1 MLNSNTK
8 FTEDQKALMR
18 DLFGAKG
25 ASENTNVE
33 IGAQMNH
40 LKDENDRLYF
50 ELRQEYDMRENNLKS
65 QKE

>member
-1 MLNSNTK
+1 
-8 FTEDQKALMR
+8 MR